1 MTQHYRIR
9 VASYVLLVRGGAVLL
24 SLLNERTS
32 VPGSWTL
39 PGGGMEFGETPVQAA
54 RREVEEETG
63 YLVEVGPLLFTDVNS
78 YPPGQY
84 ADHGWQ
90 AVRFVYEANIVGGE
104 LRQEA
109 PGGTTD
115 EARWIPIAELAQ
127 HKLLPMVDQAI
138 SHLGHPIA
146 LDHVQVAMP
155 SGREDEARSFYAG
168 ILNLPEIP
176 KPPVLAARGGAW
188 FARGGVRI
196 DVGVEEPF
204 APAKKAHPAFRF
216 LHLDGIAN
224 RLENAGHKVTWDD
237 NNPGVRRFYT
247 ADPFGNR
254 IECTEG

>member
-1 MTQHYRIR
+1 MTEYRTR
-9 VASYVLLVRGGAVLL
+9 VASYVVCVRDGAVLL
-24 SLLNERTS
+24 SLLNDRTRVS
-32 VPGSWTL
+32 GSWTL
-39 PGGGMEFGETPVQAA
+39 PGGGMEFGENPVEAA

-63 YLVEVGPLLFTDVNS
+63 YLVDIGQLLFVDTNS

-84 ADHGWQ
+84 ADYGWQ
-90 AVRFVYEANIVGGE
+90 AVRFVHLANIVGGE

-115 EARWIPIAELAQ
+115 EARWIPIAELDRY
-127 HKLLPMVDQAI
+127 KLLPVVDQAM
-138 SHLGHPIA
+138 SYLDAPVA

-155 SGREDEARSFYAG
+155 KGREADARTFYEG
-168 ILNLPEIP
+168 MLNLPEIP

-196 DVGVEEPF
+196 DVGVEDPF

-216 LHLDGIAN
+216 LHLDRIAA
-224 RLENAGHKVTWDD
+224 RLAGGGHPVRWDD
-237 NNPGVRRFYT
+237 DNPGVRRFYT
-247 ADPFGNR
+247 EDPFGNR

>member
-1 MTQHYRIR
+1 MPDYRVR
-9 VASYVLLVRGGAVLL
+9 VASYVVLVRSGAILL

-32 VPGSWTL
+32 IPGSWTL
-39 PGGGMEFGETPVQAA
+39 PGGGMEFGEDPSEAA

-63 YLVEVGPLLFTDVNS
+63 YDVEVGSLLFTDTRS
-78 YPPGQY
+78 HAAGTYGDD
-84 ADHGWQ
+84 AWQ
-90 AVRFVYEANIVGGE
+90 SVRFVHGAKIVGGE

-115 EARWIPIAELAQ
+115 EARWIQIAELGRHTLVPLAR
-127 HKLLPMVDQAI
+127 LALAR
-138 SHLGHPIA
+138 LAHPVA
-146 LDHVQVAMP
+146 FDHIQVAMP
-155 SGREDEARSFYAG
+155 PGREEEARSFYQH

-176 KPPVLAARGGAW
+176 KPPPLAARGGAW
-188 FARGGVRI
+188 FSREGVRV

-216 LHLDGIAN
+216 IELDGIAA
-224 RLENAGHKVTWDD
+224 RLVTAGCSITWDD

-247 ADPFGNR
+247 EDPFGNR